1 MPCVLMS
8 EGDLFSHSVTLNGE
22 DDMKK
27 SIVILCAMILIL
39 GVGRVAGAALTPIGT
54 ASYLGSNYNLIYEDD
69 QHLVWLD
76 YLKTPDDWNTQ
87 MSWAAG
93 LNDPGVL
100 SYNLYPGIKVT
111 WGGDWRLPSTDESVV
126 DFSGSS
132 AGYQGPDETGH
143 YSYWAGYNMTNSEM
157 GHLYYESLM
166 NKGYV
171 AIDGTEPQPGWGL
184 KNAWP
189 FKTLP
194 TGHYWSG
201 TEWSPGTTAAWHFHL
216 DWGSLGGGSKDFNL
230 PVLAVRTADVVP
242 FDPIKMD
249 TMWPAGAVH
258 AYPNVIWPPN
268 NKMVT
273 VTLEGYV
280 KDELSIARDSGG
292 TGVSSAY
299 LLVDGNRT
307 IPLSLNGQGRFSVT
321 VKMKAKKGAV
331 YNVELHATDTK
342 PAADGGP
349 NSGLVDSTYIRV
361 DN

>member
-1 MPCVLMS
+1 MS
-8 EGDLFSHSVTLNGE
+8 DEDLFSNSVTLNGE

-76 YLKTPDDWNTQ
+76 YLKTPDNWYNQ
-87 MSWAAG
+87 VSWADE

-100 SYNLYPGIKVT
+100 TYNLYPGIKVT

-189 FKTLP
+189 FKNLQARY
-194 TGHYWSG
+194 YWS
-201 TEWSPGTTAAWHFHL
+201 TEYSPDTNGAWHFFF
-216 DWGSLGGGSKDFNL
+216 DWGCLGGGGKGDHNML
-230 PVLAVRTADVVP
+230 ALAVRDADVVL

-249 TMWPAGAVH
+249 TMSPTGAVH
-258 AYPNVIWPPN
+258 AYPNVIVPN
-268 NKMVT
+268 KKLVT
-273 VTLEGYV
+273 ITLDGYV
-280 KDELSIARDSGG
+280 MDELSIARDG
-292 TGVSSAY
+292 TGIGVSSAY
-299 LLVDGNRT
+299 LMVDGQRIILRDVSIDQLT
-307 IPLSLNGQGRFSVT
+307 VDGRYSVT
-321 VKMKAKKGAV
+321 IRVQAKKGAV
-331 YNVELHATDTK
+331 YSVELYASDTN
-342 PAADGGP
+342 PAEDGEP
-349 NSGLVDSTYIRV
+349 NSGLVDSTFIRV
-361 DN
+361 Q